1 MKSLLDRRPSA
12 AVVISIVALV
22 MATVGTGYAALKV
35 PKKGVG
41 TPQLKANAVTTA
53 KIKKNAVT
61 GAKVKKKTLTG
72 SDINLNKLGTVP
84 SAAVANS
91 VPPREAI
98 HLVGA
103 ANEPGFEAGSGN
115 VPAGGPFGFPPVG
128 FFKDHDDVVHLEGVA
143 QTTTGPLFR
152 LPAGFRPPSGQA
164 QVFVVLEN
172 PLIVFGSNVV
182 LEGVDLSGLVLA
194 TEETVFLSG
203 ISFRAQS

>member
-22 MATVGTGYAALKV
+22 MATVGTGYAAFKL
-35 PKKGVG
+35 PKKSVG
-41 TPQLKANAVTTA
+41 TPQLKKNAVTTA

-61 GAKVKKKTLTG
+61 GAKVKKRTLTG
-72 SDINLNKLGTVP
+72 ADINLNKLGTVP

-103 ANEPGFEAGSGN
+103 ANEPAFEAGSSSFG
-115 VPAGGPFGFPPVG
+115 AAGPFSLPPVG

-143 QTTTGPLFR
+143 KTTTGPLFR
-152 LPAGFRPPSGQA
+152 LPAGFRPASGQA
-164 QVFVVLEN
+164 QIFIVAEN

-182 LEGVDLSGLVLA
+182 LEGVDFSGLVLA
-194 TEETVFLSG
+194 SEEVVFLSG
-203 ISFRAQS
+203 ISFRSQS